1 MPRVSSSR
9 GSHLST
15 RNVRG
20 SGSMKKGNLEHGCF
34 WINIKRVWSEQVFTR
49 GTRINEN
56 ETLEEAGI
64 AAIGTSLFRYLI
76 ADSDAGD
83 ER

>member
-9 GSHLST
+9 GPHLST

-20 SGSMKKGNLEHGCF
+20 SGSMKKGNLEDGCF
-34 WINIKRVWSEQVFTR
+34 WINIKRAWSEQVFTR

-56 ETLEEAGI
+56 ETLEEAGL
-64 AAIGTSLFRYLI
+64 AAVGTFLFRCIL
-76 ADSDAGD
+76 ADQS
-83 ER
+83 